1 MGTRSVGLIFQEF
14 VRTLYFMKKTIEK
27 KSAGR
32 PPKGDKPM
40 GGRLEI
46 RLVEGEKDQ
55 YERAAELSGVPLSEW
70 IRDVLNREA
79 QQALKNRKR
88 QLK

>member
-1 MGTRSVGLIFQEF
+1 LILQEF
-14 VRTLYFMKKTIEK
+14 VRTLYFMRKNIEK

-46 RLVEGEKDQ
+46 RLVEGEKAQ

-70 IRDVLNREA
+70 IRARLNEA
-79 QQALKNRKR
+79 AQSALKSAKGSR
-88 QLK
+88 